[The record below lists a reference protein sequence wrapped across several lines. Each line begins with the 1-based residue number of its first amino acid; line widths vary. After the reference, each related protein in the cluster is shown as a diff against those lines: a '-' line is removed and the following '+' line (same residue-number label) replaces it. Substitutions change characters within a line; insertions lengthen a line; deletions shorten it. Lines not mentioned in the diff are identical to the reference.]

1 MITLC
6 GTIYKYEEKP
16 VNNTWNVI
24 TVSLNYN
31 TLFKV
36 YYTEY
41 NNKKLIKPYC
51 VYQRTYSIQRFD
63 NAAWDAI
70 VQCSLERNLT
80 FHLSV
85 QPEMQSVQSV
95 RSSQQLSTKGDPCL
109 IGEPQLSQSVQSVPT
124 SQQNPSNS
132 HCAPSSQ

>member
-51 VYQRTYSIQRFD
+51 EYHQVEF
-63 NAAWDAI
+63 
-70 VQCSLERNLT
+70 E
-80 FHLSV
+80 HLFNF
-85 QPEMQSVQSV
+85 
-95 RSSQQLSTKGDPCL
+95 G
-109 IGEPQLSQSVQSVPT
+109 
-124 SQQNPSNS
+124 S
-132 HCAPSSQ
+132 HCKNYDPERIIDITEAVKS